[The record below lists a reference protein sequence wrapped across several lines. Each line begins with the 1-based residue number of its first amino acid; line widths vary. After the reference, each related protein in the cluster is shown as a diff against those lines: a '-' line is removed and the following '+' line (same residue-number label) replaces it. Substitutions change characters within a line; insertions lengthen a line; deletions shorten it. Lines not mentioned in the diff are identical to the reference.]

1 MTIATRQ
8 SAFIYGA
15 TESISEIVFPV
26 ILSAARYTVLA
37 YDLATSDEARQ
48 TYRWVSQMTVALG
61 QLAFW
66 STVWAWAKVSAWAEV
81 EVQSCL
87 FVADEDYEIDFQQD
101 YDVPDDIW
109 NSDPDHFPGVGEMVE
124 ADPFSPTVNPAY
136 ATVPATIAAPVAT
149 LVVPVASPLESM
161 TTAQL
166 RKMAIAHNQGLAKD
180 DPRRIHGAARLTKAQ
195 ALAALG

>member
-1 MTIATRQ
+1 MTA
-8 SAFIYGA
+8 
-15 TESISEIVFPV
+15 SISRNAFFYGMTQSLGETAIAAT
-26 ILSAARYTVLA
+26 LTTARYSVLA
-37 YDLATSDEARQ
+37 WDVATSDEARQ
-48 TYRWVSQMTVALG
+48 TYRWVKEMGIALG

-66 STVWAWAKVSAWAEV
+66 STVWAWAKVQQWAEA

-87 FVADEDYEIDFQQD
+87 
-101 YDVPDDIW
+101 PT
-109 NSDPDHFPGVGEMVE
+109 DPDHIPGVGEMVE
-124 ADPFSPTVNPAY
+124 ADPFAPTENQHYPAM
-136 ATVPATIAAPVAT
+136 AATIAAPVAT
-149 LVVPVASPLESM
+149 LVVPVSSPLESM